1 MADLQLKLACWDYDR
16 TRPLID
22 GRVKPKGIDL
32 HIDIMRPQ
40 QAFAKLLAP
49 SDYAV
54 AEMSL
59 SSYIALKAQPD
70 CPLVAIP
77 VMLSKM
83 FRHDC
88 IYVRR
93 DAGIKTP
100 ADLKGKRVGTIRYAS
115 TGIVY
120 IKGFLQHDFGVLARD
135 IRWFIGGLDEPVKSV
150 RPANAG
156 SDVEVA
162 LLPETETLDAMMARG
177 EIDAMMVLQLPPS
190 FAAGADHIVRL
201 FPDYKRV
208 EIEYFKR
215 TGIFPV
221 MHTVAI
227 RKTVVDKHPEVAKSL
242 YGAFV
247 AARDIALH
255 GLYDTDALHLTLPFL
270 IDHVEETMRVFG
282 RDYFSY
288 GLAPNRN
295 SVDALCQYMHE
306 QGLTPHRVSPD
317 VLFPPELA

>member
-1 MADLQLKLACWDYDR
+1 MADLPLKLACWDYDR

-22 GRVKPKGIDL
+22 GRVKPSGIDL

-59 SSYIALKAQPD
+59 SSYIALKAQPN

-88 IYVRR
+88 IYVRP
-93 DAGIKTP
+93 DAGIKTA

-135 IRWFIGGLDEPVKSV
+135 IRWFIGGLDEPVKSM

-156 SDVEVA
+156 PEVEVT
-162 LLPETETLDAMMARG
+162 LVPETETLDELMARG

-190 FAAGADHIVRL
+190 FAAGANHIVRL
-201 FPDYKRV
+201 FSNYKQIEIDY
-208 EIEYFKR
+208 YKR

-242 YGAFV
+242 YDAFV
-247 AARDIALH
+247 AARDIAVH

-288 GLAPNRN
+288 GLAPNRGG
-295 SVDALCQYMHE
+295 VDALCLYMHE

-317 VLFPPELA
+317 DLFPPGLE

>member
-1 MADLQLKLACWDYDR
+1 MPNLPLKLACWNYDR

-22 GRVKPKGIDL
+22 GRVKAKGIDL
-32 HIDIMRPQ
+32 HIDLMRPQ

-54 AEMSL
+54 AEMSF
-59 SSYIALKAQPD
+59 SSYVALKARPD
-70 CPLVAIP
+70 CPIVAIP

-88 IYVRR
+88 IYVRP

-100 ADLKGKRVGTIRYAS
+100 ADLKGKRVGTIRYGS

-120 IKGFLQHDFGVLARD
+120 IKGFLQHDFGVEARD
-135 IRWFIGGLDEPVKSV
+135 ISWFIGGLEEPVKSV
-150 RPANAG
+150 RPPNAG
-156 SDVEVA
+156 PDVEVT
-162 LLPETETLDAMMARG
+162 LVPETETLDDLMARG
-177 EIDAMMVLQLPPS
+177 EIDAMLVLQLPPS
-190 FAAGADHIVRL
+190 FTAGAKHIARL
-201 FPDYKRV
+201 FPDYKQV
-208 EIEYFKR
+208 EIDYYER

-227 RKTVVDKHPEVAKSL
+227 RKTVLDKDPSIAKNL
-242 YGAFV
+242 YDAFV
-247 AARDIALH
+247 AARDMALH

-282 RDYFSY
+282 QDYFSY
-288 GLAPNRN
+288 GLAPNRT
-295 SVDALCQYMHE
+295 SIDALCQYMHE
-306 QGLTPHRVSPD
+306 QDLTPRRVSPD
-317 VLFPPELA
+317 ELFPPGIE